1 MISMQQSN
9 IRTGAMFMQLSAF
22 LMAFLLLMVIFFSK
36 ATSFLWFNFYHSQLL
51 DKFFTYYTFLG
62 DGVVALVIIVLMLPL
77 RKTALAFRLLLAFL
91 VSGLFA
97 QLLKSWF
104 HAPRPLTY
112 FNHQLYHH
120 FIEGVT
126 NSGYHSFPSGHTTT
140 AFAIATMLACHFRK
154 NVPCLIFFMLAAG
167 VGYSRIY
174 LGQHFVPDV
183 LAGIMLG
190 IGTAI
195 LIEYLCNTIKIPKFK
210 SYPPVIQH
218 EQPGIEL

>member
-1 MISMQQSN
+1 MQQQT
-9 IRTGAMFMQLSAF
+9 IRTGSLFMQLSAF
-22 LMAFLLLMVIFFSK
+22 LMALLLLVVMSVSK
-36 ATSFLWFNFYHSQLL
+36 ATSFMWFNFYHSQAL
-51 DKFFTYYTFLG
+51 DNFFTYYTFLG
-62 DGVVALVIIVLMLPL
+62 DGVVALAIIVLMLL
-77 RKTALAFRLLLAFL
+77 MRKTALSFRLLLTFL

-140 AFAIATMLACHFRK
+140 AFAIAAMLACHFRK
-154 NVPCLIFFMLAAG
+154 NWSCLISFILAAG

-183 LAGIMLG
+183 LAGMMLG

-210 SYPPVIQH
+210 SYSSVIQH
-218 EQPGIEL
+218 EQPAIEL